1 MTRQSYWD
9 DYAEGWGITE
19 WPDDTRFRGWTQYE
33 EHGPGLDLAGHP
45 KSVLELGCGDAKEL
59 VHFARRGI
67 PVTGIDLAP
76 AHLERARE
84 RCEGMDARFEQRDV
98 IEYLTSTTESF
109 DAVISRF
116 GAVWF
121 NDPRIL
127 LPLIR
132 SVLTPEGTLL
142 FSHAPAVEGC
152 YGPQGMYPG
161 ALRGRPITVR
171 RWSYTPEMW
180 QDMLIE
186 SGFGRVRAQVH
197 PAPDPLDLGTLLV
210 TARAEGAAS

>member
-1 MTRQSYWD
+1 MTQQGYWD
-9 DYAEGWGITE
+9 KYAEGWGVYP
-19 WPDDTRFRGWTQYE
+19 WPDDSKFRGWTQYE
-33 EHGPGLDLAGHP
+33 DHGPGLDIVGTP

-59 VHFARRGI
+59 VHFARQGI

-76 AHLERARE
+76 AHLEKARE
-84 RCEGMDARFEQRDV
+84 RCEGMDACFVQQDV
-98 IEYLTSTTESF
+98 TEFLATTKNTF

-121 NDPRIL
+121 TNPREL

-132 SVLTPEGTLL
+132 AVLNPGGTLL
-142 FSHAPAVEGC
+142 FTHGPAVEGC

-180 QDMLIE
+180 EEMLLDA
-186 SGFGRVRAQVH
+186 GFGHVQAQVL

-210 TARAEGAAS
+210 VARAGG